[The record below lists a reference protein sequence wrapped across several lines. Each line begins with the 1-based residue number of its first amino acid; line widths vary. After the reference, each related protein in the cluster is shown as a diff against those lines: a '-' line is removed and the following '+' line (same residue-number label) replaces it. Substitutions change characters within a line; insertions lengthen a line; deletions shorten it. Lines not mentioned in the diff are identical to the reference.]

1 MSTPDHVLVVGGTG
15 PTGVPLVQGLVDRGH
30 RVTILHRGTH
40 EDPETPT
47 EVEHLH
53 ADPYDADS
61 LQDALGDRRFELSI
75 VMYGRLRTIAEE
87 LGWLLAYSPYHRA
100 LDPAAYPAVLFTTF
114 VVIRCM

>member
-1 MSTPDHVLVVGGTG
+1 MTTPDRVLVVGGTG

-40 EDPETPT
+40 EDLETPT

-61 LQDALGDRRFELSI
+61 FRAALGNETFDVSI
-75 VMYGRLRTIAEE
+75 VMYGRLRAIADVLVGRTERF
-87 LGWLLAYSPYHRA
+87 LSVGGVPAYRGFMNPY
-100 LDPAAYPAVLFTTF
+100 LSQP
-114 VVIRCM
+114 